1 MVYLKPAPFYK
12 RNQAQKRLGQPPTVV
27 RRMQSGETRL
37 IQLTTDCDSSQLVI
51 MFAML
56 RIPVT
61 TASRNYEA
69 VIDHGLLPRAGEI
82 VREAAGGNSTSFVIT
97 VPPVR
102 RRWGKVLLHSLAKA
116 GFSAKFVEMSD
127 GERFK
132 RLASVEKLADDLVKL
147 GADRK
152 AIVVAFGGGVV
163 GDVAGMLASI
173 YMRGVQLVQIPTTV
187 QAQLDAAIGG
197 KTGVNLKSGKNLL
210 GTFYQPAVVII
221 DPATLSTLPQREFRA
236 GMYEALKCGVIGNPE
251 LFARLEQ
258 SSIKSLRK
266 DQELLTWAIAESVKL
281 KAQVVSADEKE
292 GGMRRVLNF
301 GHTLGHA
308 LETATSYRKF
318 LHGEA
323 VAWGMIAAASIAEE
337 MRFSHNGIF
346 DLVRDASL
354 AWGRLPNVNL
364 TTAKAM
370 SLIRSDKKTES
381 GVLNFVLPKAIGKVE
396 IVSRVPETAV
406 ASALAEIRRLS
417 RE

>member
-1 MVYLKPAPFYK
+1 MAD
-12 RNQAQKRLGQPPTVV
+12 G
-27 RRMQSGETRL
+27 
-37 IQLTTDCDSSQLVI
+37 SQLVI
-51 MFAML
+51 MFEML

-69 VIDHGLLPRAGEI
+69 VIAHGLLSRAGEI
-82 VREAAGGNSTSFVIT
+82 VRNLLSATSPVFVIT
-97 VPPVR
+97 VAPVR
-102 RRWGKVLLHSLAKA
+102 RRWGKVLVKSLTAA
-116 GFSAKFVEMSD
+116 GFTPKFVEMSD

-132 RLASVEKLADDLVKL
+132 RLVSVEKLADDLVKL

-152 AIVVAFGGGVV
+152 AIVIAFGGGVV
-163 GDVAGMLASI
+163 GDVGGMLASV

-221 DPATLSTLPQREFRA
+221 DPDTLSTLPEREFRA

-251 LFARLEQ
+251 LFARLGQ
-258 SSIKSLRK
+258 CSIKSLRK
-266 DQELLTWAIAESVKL
+266 DRELLTWAITESVRL
-281 KAQVVSADEKE
+281 KAEVVSADEKE
-292 GGMRRVLNF
+292 GGVRRVLNF

-308 LETATSYRKF
+308 LEAATSYRQF

-323 VAWGMIAAASIAEE
+323 VAWGMIAAANIAEA
-337 MRFSHNGIF
+337 MGFSGNGIF
-346 DLVRDASL
+346 EVVRDASL

-364 TTAKAM
+364 TAAKAI

-381 GVLNFVLPKAIGKVE
+381 GVLNFVLPKAIGEVE
-396 IVSRVPETAV
+396 VVSGVPETAI